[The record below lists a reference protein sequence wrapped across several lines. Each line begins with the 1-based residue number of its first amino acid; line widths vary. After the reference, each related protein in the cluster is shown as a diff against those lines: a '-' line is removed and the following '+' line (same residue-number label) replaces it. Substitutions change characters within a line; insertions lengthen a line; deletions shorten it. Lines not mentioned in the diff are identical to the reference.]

1 MEPRFPIDCCVY
13 LVPKPLIIRLGHTMI
28 KKKEQ
33 KTKKKEKQK
42 ILIEKKKNSKIT
54 KIKYLKMILWLIFPR
69 TIHSPCEPVP
79 PRRP

>member
-42 ILIEKKKNSKIT
+42 ILIEKKRIQKS
-54 KIKYLKMILWLIFPR
+54 LKLNI
-69 TIHSPCEPVP
+69 
-79 PRRP
+79 